1 MLHVTI
7 SGMSSRM
14 RVAQH
19 RKQMKEQG
27 MRLLQIWVPDR
38 ANEKY
43 LADMKRE
50 YASINKADEQDDIME
65 WLDDVSGW
73 IWEESE

>member
-1 MLHVTI
+1 
-7 SGMSSRM
+7 
-14 RVAQH
+14 
-19 RKQMKEQG
+19 

-50 YASINKADEQDDIME
+50 YASINRADEQEDIME

-73 IWEESE
+73 IWEESD